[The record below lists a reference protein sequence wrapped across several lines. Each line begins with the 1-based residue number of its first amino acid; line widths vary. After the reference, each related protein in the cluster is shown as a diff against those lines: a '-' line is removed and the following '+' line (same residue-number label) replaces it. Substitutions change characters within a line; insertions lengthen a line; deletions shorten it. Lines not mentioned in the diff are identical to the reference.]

1 MKALCWKFFRTRVRL
16 PPPPPFLNYMKRHQY
31 TCLTH
36 VFVRPF
42 SSIGIGIPP
51 PLYQIAIPPVPQA
64 DPERNEYPHPM
75 FFAPQADNIT
85 HPSGKSQY
93 RKEHQNQS
101 EPLKKSALCSK
112 GHASHALRRDTMMQE
127 SG

>member
-51 PLYQIAIPPVPQA
+51 ALYQIAIPPVPQA
-64 DPERNEYPHPM
+64 DSERNEYRHPM
-75 FFAPQADNIT
+75 FFAHQADNIT
-85 HPSGKSQY
+85 HPSGSPSTVKNTRISPN
-93 RKEHQNQS
+93 H
-101 EPLKKSALCSK
+101 SK
-112 GHASHALRRDTMMQE
+112 NPRFALRGMPAML
-127 SG
+127 SGETR